1 VSERLP
7 WLLINR
13 DTGTIRYAVVAS
25 GEEIAA
31 VNARL
36 AASGSRL
43 EYVSPSDL
51 RRILAR
57 LTGHA

>member
-1 VSERLP
+1 MSERLP

-25 GEEIAA
+25 EEEIAA

-43 EYVSPSDL
+43 KYVP
-51 RRILAR
+51 AR
-57 LTGHA
+57 LAGHT